1 MQIAPPRHP
10 RLLLLTIFLL
20 TATEYLQTGMVA
32 FGAGPIM
39 GGIGAAPE
47 EFSLIGVIYACV
59 AVAVISKQRWLAER
73 LGWRRFLLCSL
84 FVFAC
89 GAAVCGASESS
100 GQFTIGRIVMALG
113 GGSFMTSAR
122 LLINLFPPSPA
133 RFTGI
138 RFFATALAVGSSGG
152 PLLASAAV
160 SNEGWQWIFAIL
172 IGLAVLIAVLA
183 AACLPAEVPPRELR
197 TQSHPALLMALVAG
211 SFAVLYALQRSYYDF
226 YSDLPML
233 LAAAALGALALGY
246 FVLAM
251 HRGERPLLHLRELRS
266 ARYWSGVTL
275 FTFCY
280 ALMGATSYMLPAVL
294 QRGLGFAW
302 EAIGPVQA
310 AGLAA
315 TILTWMLMQMALPR
329 RPAAGKYYLAGFLFL
344 AWFGWRIAGLNPQA
358 DLWRD
363 VVPALACYGVFVML
377 VLATTAM
384 HTFREV
390 QHHEAVFSHAQ
401 QVKNML
407 AQFGSALGVAA
418 STAALQARITAHYTA
433 LNSHFSPGDAAYGQA
448 LRTLGESLARQGAA
462 QPEALAAASLAQSLA
477 QQATLLAALD
487 YFQVVGYVGLAGAAI
502 VLAQRALNA
511 VRSRNILHN

>member
-1 MQIAPPRHP
+1 MHIAPPRRP

-20 TATEYLQTGMVA
+20 TATEYLQTGMIA

-47 EFSLIGVIYACV
+47 EFSLISVIYACV

-73 LGWRRFLLCSL
+73 LGWRRFMLCSL
-84 FVFAC
+84 AVFIC
-89 GAAVCGASESS
+89 GAALCAASESTW
-100 GQFTIGRIVMALG
+100 QFTAGRIVMALG
-113 GGSFMTSAR
+113 GGSFMTSSR
-122 LLINLFPPSPA
+122 VLVNLFPPSPA

-152 PLLASAAV
+152 PLLASVAV
-160 SNEGWQWIFAIL
+160 SNQGWQWIFMIL
-172 IGLAVLIAVLA
+172 IGLAVAIAALA
-183 AACLPAEVPPRELR
+183 VACLPGEVPPHALR
-197 TQSHPALLMALVAG
+197 TQSHPVLLMALVAG
-211 SFAVLYALQRSYYDF
+211 TFALLYAFQRSYYDF

-233 LAAAALGALALGY
+233 LAGAALGALALGY
-246 FVLAM
+246 FVHAM
-251 HRGERPLLHLRELRS
+251 HRGERPLLHLRELRN
-266 ARYWSGVTL
+266 ARYASGLAL

-280 ALMGATSYMLPAVL
+280 TLMGATNYMLPAVL

-315 TILTWMLMQMALPR
+315 TVLTWVLMQLVLPK
-329 RPAAGKYYLAGFLFL
+329 RPAAKKYYLAGFLAL
-344 AWFGWRIAGLNPQA
+344 AVFGWRIAGLNPHA

-390 QHHEAVFSHAQ
+390 QHHETVFSHAQ

-407 AQFGSALGVAA
+407 AQFGSGLGVAA
-418 STAALQARITAHYTA
+418 ATAVLQGRIAAHHAVLNGRFAAGDPAYDEALH
-433 LNSHFSPGDAAYGQA
+433 
-448 LRTLGESLARQGAA
+448 TLGQSLAQQGAA
-462 QPEALAAASLAQSLA
+462 EPAALAAASLAQGLA

-487 YFQVVGYVGLAGAAI
+487 YFQVVGFIGLAGAA
-502 VLAQRALNA
+502 VMLAQRVLK
-511 VRSRNILHN
+511 